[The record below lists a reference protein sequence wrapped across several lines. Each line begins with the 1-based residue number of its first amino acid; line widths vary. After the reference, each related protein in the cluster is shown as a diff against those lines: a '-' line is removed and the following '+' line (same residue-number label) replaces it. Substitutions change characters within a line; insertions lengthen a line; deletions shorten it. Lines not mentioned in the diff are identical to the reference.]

1 MKREITYKQFLDKVY
16 GCFIGKAISGNI
28 GAPHEGVKMP
38 MDLEFLPQMIDC
50 ERPNDDL
57 DLQILWFEVVEKKG
71 PNFTPYDLLKSFCE
85 NCDYSPGEYAVM
97 RKNFARGIYPPYSGK
112 FCNDYYTEG
121 MGCPIRSEVW
131 GCLAVGNMEL
141 ASEFASRDGQLD
153 HYGESI
159 WAERFLAALE
169 SEAFFE
175 DDLHKLI
182 DKALEVVPKESKFRE
197 LVLDTVELCEKYKD
211 IKVVFTKLLFKY
223 GHPDCTNM
231 YQNMG
236 IVMASLLLGEND
248 IIKTSMMALN
258 CGFDTDCTCA
268 TAGAII
274 GLLRGADELKKAY
287 GLDEVTYVLEVR
299 NHRTSDKISDLAED
313 IAKMAVEFT
322 KTVNNQLTIV
332 DAPEVAYEFEA
343 IPEVEFEAQY
353 EDMYPSISLGGSRK
367 VFAQFKN
374 NTSEEVFLQCQ
385 IITEKG
391 IVCNES
397 ELELQI
403 LANSVKEVPLEF
415 SLPMDVGTVCD
426 VNLIKVV
433 AMKGDEKAV
442 DTQFGLCG
450 ATPWKLTGPF
460 WRTDPISNTELIMQ
474 HIGDA
479 FPYKALMDTA
489 TREGN
494 LTDKKR
500 HFHLNFEPDNEMEYL
515 KENEWFTPVNENHAN
530 PLYEQCMVQTEQDSF
545 RLDDFFGFQGPCTA
559 YLSRIIV
566 MEEEDEVC
574 VQVGH
579 TCPFKLYL
587 NGEMIAN
594 REYCDNWTAENVHLD
609 KIKLRKGENYLMFR
623 VTRVNADAK
632 FNVTF
637 CRGMTCKTQIV
648 GLTSKNPYK
657 F

>member
-38 MDLEFLPQMIDC
+38 MDLEFLPQMVDL

-57 DLQILWFEVVEKKG
+57 DLQILWLEVVEKKG
-71 PNFTPYDLLKSFCE
+71 PHFTAYDLLESFCA

-97 RKNFARGIYPPYSGK
+97 RKNFARAIYPPYSGK

-121 MGCPIRSEVW
+121 MGSPIRSEIW

-141 ASEFASRDGQLD
+141 ASEFATRDGQLD

-159 WAERFLAALE
+159 WAECFLAALE

-175 DDLHKLI
+175 DNLHKLI
-182 DKALEVVPKESKFRE
+182 HKALEVVPKESKFRE
-197 LVLDTVELCEKYKD
+197 LVLDTVELCDKHKD
-211 IKVVFTKLLFKY
+211 IKVVLTKLLFKY

-236 IVMASLLLGEND
+236 IVIASLLLGEKD

-274 GLLRGADELKKAY
+274 GLLRGADELTEAY
-287 GLDEVTYVLEVR
+287 GVDEVTYVLDVR

-313 IAKMAVEFT
+313 IAKMAVEFS
-322 KTVNNQLTIV
+322 KTVNDQITII
-332 DAPEVAYEFEA
+332 DAPEVSYEFEP
-343 IPEVEFEAQY
+343 IPKVEFEAQY
-353 EDMYPSISLGGSRK
+353 EDMNPSVLLGGSRT
-367 VFAQFKN
+367 VFARFKN
-374 NTSEEVFLQCQ
+374 NTSETVSLQCQ
-385 IITEKG
+385 IFTEHG
-391 IVCNES
+391 IACDVREVG
-397 ELELQI
+397 LQI
-403 LANSVKEVPLEF
+403 TANSEEVLPLEF
-415 SLPMDVGTVCD
+415 TLPMDVETVCD

-433 AMKGDEKAV
+433 AMRGDEKVV
-442 DTQFGLCG
+442 DAQFGLCG
-450 ATPWKLTGPF
+450 ATPWKLSGPF
-460 WRTDPISNTELIMQ
+460 WRTDPISNTELIME
-474 HIGDA
+474 HIDDA

-489 TREGN
+489 THEGN

-500 HFHLNFEPDNEMEYL
+500 HFHLNFEPDNEMDYL
-515 KENEWFTPVNENHAN
+515 EENEWFTPVNDEYSNQV
-530 PLYEQCMVQTEQDSF
+530 YEQCLVQTPQDSF
-545 RLDDFFGFQGPCTA
+545 KLDDFFGFQGPCTA
-559 YLSRIIV
+559 YLSRVIV
-566 MEEEDEVC
+566 MEEEDEVF

-609 KIKLRKGENYLMFR
+609 KIKLRKGENYLMLR
-623 VTRVNADAK
+623 ATRINADAK

-637 CRGMTCKTQIV
+637 CRGMTCNTQIV
-648 GLTSKNPYK
+648 GLISKNPYM